1 MQISL
6 DQARAFCAVVD
17 QGGYTQAA
25 EKLHKS
31 HSSLIYLIKILE
43 EQCGFSLF
51 DRKKYRNQLTPAGKR
66 VFNKCKEIL
75 GQVQELGQLCSEL
88 KSEWEPSVKIVF
100 DGILPF
106 YPFLEIYKKFKSE
119 KIPTVVQTY
128 TDYLQD
134 VETSF
139 YKLNADMMI
148 SVLPIESKELETV
161 DLPTIKNLLVAHK
174 DHPIHKTKKKWTAQ
188 DLHEFDFLTVRGSGQ
203 KLGLNTSDFEES
215 ASFYLSDFS
224 FKKEAILKKT
234 GFGWLP
240 EHMIQ
245 SELKSKTLRPVHW
258 ERKSVHEIQPIILV
272 NKKSYGGK
280 AVSLIVK
287 QLMERS

>member
-31 HSSLIYLIKILE
+31 HSSLIYLIKIME

-51 DRKKYRNQLTPAGKR
+51 DRKAYRNQLTPAGKR
-66 VFNKCKEIL
+66 IFSKCREIL
-75 GQVQELGQLCSEL
+75 NQVHELDQLCTEL
-88 KSEWEPSVKIVF
+88 KGDWEPSVKIVF

-106 YPFLEIYKKFKSE
+106 YPFLEIYKKFKTE

-128 TDYLQD
+128 TDYLHD
-134 VETSF
+134 VESSF
-139 YKLNADMMI
+139 YKLNADIMI
-148 SVLPIESKELETV
+148 SVLPVESKDLEV
-161 DLPTIKNLLVAHK
+161 IYLPPLKNVLVAHK
-174 DHPIHKTKKKWTAQ
+174 DHPIHKTSKKWFVK
-188 DLHEFDFLTVRGSGQ
+188 DLHDFYFLTVRSSGQ

-240 EHMIQ
+240 EHLIQ
-245 SELKSKTLRPVHW
+245 SELKSKTLRPVYW
-258 ERKSVHEIQPIILV
+258 ERKSVHEIQPHILV
-272 NKKSYGGK
+272 NKKSFGGK
-280 AVSLIVK
+280 AVSLILR
-287 QLMERS
+287 QLVELS